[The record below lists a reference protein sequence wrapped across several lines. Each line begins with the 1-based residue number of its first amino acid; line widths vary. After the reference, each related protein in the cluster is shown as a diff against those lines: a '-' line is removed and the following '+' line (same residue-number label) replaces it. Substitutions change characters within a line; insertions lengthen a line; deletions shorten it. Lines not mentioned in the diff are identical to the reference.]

1 MGNAKVTIRTLKD
14 FKEVTEEIEN
24 IEPDQQ
30 PLKLSNYLPYLGS
43 FIIFLGVTRLI
54 FFYSAFGI
62 SIVNFLDF
70 SEIVT
75 SFLDIIVISVFLFA
89 TSILQGFM
97 LRDKEIQH
105 LKDGIRKKILEEEHL
120 LKRLW
125 LHTILCKEL
134 IIGGL
139 ILTTSYFILHC
150 FNKDITIASIA
161 WGAAFF
167 VICFVLLVIIREI
180 SRIHHKS
187 NSSIHYRRFIAILFY
202 TSLFSGL
209 VISYAHKQA
218 DNIKKNKST
227 FGVTITLDNDQTL
240 VSDSSNYY
248 VGKTLNYLYIYHEK
262 DNTADVIPINR
273 VKQITFKRK
282 TSEFKL
288 YD

>member
-1 MGNAKVTIRTLKD
+1 M
-14 FKEVTEEIEN
+14 TEEKQN
-24 IEPDQQ
+24 IEPDQH
-30 PLKLSNYLPYLGS
+30 PFKLSNYLPYLGS

-89 TSILQGFM
+89 TSILQGFI
-97 LRDKEIQH
+97 LREKETQDE
-105 LKDGIRKKILEEEHL
+105 KEGIRKKILEEEHL

-125 LHTILCKEL
+125 LHTKLCKEL
-134 IIGGL
+134 LIGG
-139 ILTTSYFILHC
+139 IVLTTTYFIWHF
-150 FNKDITIASIA
+150 FNKDITIASIV

-167 VICFVLLVIIREI
+167 LICFVLLIIMTEI
-180 SRIHHKS
+180 NRIHHKS
-187 NSSIHYRRFIAILFY
+187 NSSIHFRRFIGLLFY
-202 TSLFSGL
+202 TALFSGL
-209 VISYAHKQA
+209 VIYYAHTQA

-227 FGVTITLDNDQTL
+227 FGVTITLDNDQTM

-248 VGKTLNYLYIYHEK
+248 VGKTLNYLFIYHEK
-262 DNTADVIPINR
+262 DNTADVIPMNR